1 MTRFIFAAVAAATIA
16 AAPGFAQSLD
26 EFAANHFNSNVS
38 AADRQSTA
46 PGSVDPALDAMAL
59 AKFNHNA
66 SFDETQPTIQG
77 GTMSARDYN
86 AGSGRYD
93 QLIASAGL
101 TPSEADGM
109 SLGEI
114 AAAKFWNDQTQTEK

>member
-1 MTRFIFAAVAAATIA
+1 MTRFIFAAAAAATLA
-16 AAPGFAQSLD
+16 AAPGFAGSLD
-26 EFAANHFNSNVS
+26 AFAADHFNSNVS

-46 PGSVDPALDAMAL
+46 PGSVDPALDALAL
-59 AKFNHNA
+59 ARFNHNA
-66 SFDETQPTIQG
+66 SFDEIQPAVKG

-86 AGSGRYD
+86 AGSGGYA

-114 AAAKFWNDQTQTEK
+114 AAAKFVNDQTQTEK